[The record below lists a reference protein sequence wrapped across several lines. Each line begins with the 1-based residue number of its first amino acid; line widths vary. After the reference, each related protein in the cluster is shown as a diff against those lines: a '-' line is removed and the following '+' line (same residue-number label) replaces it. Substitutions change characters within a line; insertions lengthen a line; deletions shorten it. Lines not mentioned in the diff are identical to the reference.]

1 MGWLEDH
8 INSGA
13 LVILDGAI
21 GTELERRGVV
31 MDDDVWCARAIVSD
45 PKRYASCMST
55 ISGPGPMS
63 SPQTPSPPT
72 VTRSSRRDLRRSSR
86 PSPAVRSSLRRG
98 PRSGRE

>member
-45 PKRYASCMST
+45 PEK
-55 ISGPGPMS
+55 I
-63 SPQTPSPPT
+63 
-72 VTRSSRRDLRRSSR
+72 
-86 PSPAVRSSLRRG
+86 
-98 PRSGRE
+98 RELHVDYIGAGADVITANTFATHRHAR